1 MAFQGDLFDL
11 PLTDILWFLG
21 TRNKSGWLTLTSQST
36 NMVFTFRRG
45 QLIGARSND
54 TSQRLGRR
62 LVAEGVL
69 GEWQLERALAY
80 QKSNNPPP
88 PLGTIMVELGFLSAQ
103 QLEEALSQQFG
114 ELVFRLLIHPNG
126 QFRFDPGV
134 PDLRGEPMN
143 VSVEAQVFDA
153 VRRADEWI
161 AQRMHDTPFRLNPS
175 ISAET
180 AALIE
185 PNDRVYL
192 RSLIRG
198 PRSMQQ
204 LAEIAGQP
212 HEVVI
217 DALTRLHT
225 SGIIYLD
232 ADAAPSNAV
241 TAVA

>member
-21 TRNKSGWLTLTSQST
+21 NRNKSGWLTLTSQAT

-62 LVAEGVL
+62 LVAEGIL

-80 QKSNNPPP
+80 QKSNNPAP
-88 PLGTIMVELGFLSAQ
+88 PLGTIMVDLGFLTAK
-103 QLEEALSQQFG
+103 QLEQALAEQFG
-114 ELVFRLLIHPNG
+114 ELVFRLLIHPSG
-126 QFRFDPGV
+126 QFRFDPGI

-161 AQRMHDTPFRLNPS
+161 AERMHDTPFRLNPA

-185 PNDRVYL
+185 AGDRDYL
-192 RSLIRG
+192 RYLIRG
-198 PRSMQQ
+198 PRSMPQ
-204 LAEIAGQP
+204 LAELTGRP
-212 HEVVI
+212 HEIVM

-232 ADAAPSNAV
+232 PDAAPISRES
-241 TAVA
+241 AVA